1 MLDTKAALH
10 ALVKA
15 YSPARIRTMRET
27 DEIQTDAP
35 GHCRRHDRQCA
46 RVVRLC
52 DLRLFRETA
61 IGRQFF
67 PHEDPAAQLL
77 SAFGVF
83 ALGYLMRPVGGA
95 LIGHIG
101 DRFGR
106 RAALTLSVAAMAIPT
121 FLIGL
126 LPGYATLGLLAPIAL
141 TLLRMVQGLSVGG
154 EYTSSMVFLVE
165 RAPEGRRGLMRALTS
180 CGACGGILLGSA
192 VGAGFAAMMPT
203 AALESWG
210 WRIPFLL
217 GLVVGIA
224 GYFLRRHVLD
234 TVPAEP
240 RKRAPIVET
249 LHDHWRTVV
258 GFAGLSVFNAVGF
271 YVSFVYLVS
280 WLQTADG
287 IAPAR
292 ALEINSISMAL
303 LLPLMIATG
312 LLSDRIGRKPVLLVA
327 TVLGFVGAVP
337 AFWLLNHHSVLL
349 AFLGQLVLV
358 VMIGT
363 YGGTQPTIMVEAAPA
378 PVRCTAV
385 ALGYNICLGVIGGL
399 TPLAA
404 TWLVS
409 RTGDEISPAFL
420 IMAAAAVTFAT
431 ILRFR
436 ETYRAPFVGSLAAA
450 TAYA

>member
-1 MLDTKAALH
+1 MESRQAL
-10 ALVKA
+10 
-15 YSPARIRTMRET
+15 
-27 DEIQTDAP
+27 
-35 GHCRRHDRQCA
+35 
-46 RVVRLC
+46 RVVAAGTIGNVLEWY
-52 DLRLFRETA
+52 DFAIYGYFATA

-67 PHEDPAAQLL
+67 PHEDPVAQLL

-106 RAALTLSVAAMAIPT
+106 RAALTLSVASMAIPT

-141 TLLRMVQGLSVGG
+141 TLLRMLQGLSVGG

-165 RAPEGRRGLMRALTS
+165 RAPEGRRGVMGALAS

-192 VGAGFAAMMPT
+192 VGAGFAATMST
-203 AALESWG
+203 ASLESWG
-210 WRIPFLL
+210 WRVPFLL

-234 TVPAEP
+234 TVPAET

-249 LHDHWRTVV
+249 LHDHWRIVL

-287 IAPAR
+287 MSPAR
-292 ALEINSISMAL
+292 ALEINSVSMAL
-303 LLPLMIATG
+303 LLPVMIAAG
-312 LLSDRIGRKPVLLVA
+312 LLSDRFGRKPVLLLA
-327 TVLGFVGAVP
+327 TFLGVVGAVP

-349 AFLGQLVLV
+349 PFLGQLVLV
-358 VMIGT
+358 LMIGI
-363 YGGTQPTIMVEAAPA
+363 YGSTQPAIMVEAAPVQ
-378 PVRCTAV
+378 VRCTAV
-385 ALGYNICLGVIGGL
+385 ALGYNICLGVIGGM

-404 TWLVS
+404 AWLVN
-409 RTGDEISPAFL
+409 RTGDEIAPAFL
-420 IMAAAAVTFAT
+420 IMAASAVTFMT

-436 ETYRAPFVGSLAAA
+436 ETYRAPFVAGSPAA

>member
-1 MLDTKAALH
+1 MESRQAL
-10 ALVKA
+10 
-15 YSPARIRTMRET
+15 
-27 DEIQTDAP
+27 
-35 GHCRRHDRQCA
+35 
-46 RVVRLC
+46 RVVAAGTIGNVLEWY
-52 DLRLFRETA
+52 DFAIYGYFATA

-67 PHEDPAAQLL
+67 PHEDPVAQLL

-106 RAALTLSVAAMAIPT
+106 RAALTLSVASMAIPT

-141 TLLRMVQGLSVGG
+141 TLLRMLRGLSVGG

-165 RAPEGRRGLMRALTS
+165 RAPEGRRGVMGALAS

-192 VGAGFAAMMPT
+192 VGAGFAATMST
-203 AALESWG
+203 ASLESWG
-210 WRIPFLL
+210 WRVPFLL
-217 GLVVGIA
+217 GVVVGIA

-234 TVPAEP
+234 TVPAET
-240 RKRAPIVET
+240 RKRALVET
-249 LHDHWRTVV
+249 LHDHWRIVL

-287 IAPAR
+287 MAPAR
-292 ALEINSISMAL
+292 ALEINSVSMAL
-303 LLPLMIATG
+303 LLPVMIAAG
-312 LLSDRIGRKPVLLVA
+312 LLSDRFGRKPVLLLA
-327 TVLGFVGAVP
+327 TFLGVVGAVP

-349 AFLGQLVLV
+349 PFLGQLVLV
-358 VMIGT
+358 LMIGI
-363 YGGTQPTIMVEAAPA
+363 YGSTQPAIMVEAAPVQ
-378 PVRCTAV
+378 VRCTAV
-385 ALGYNICLGVIGGL
+385 ALGYNICLGVIGGM

-404 TWLVS
+404 AWLVN
-409 RTGDEISPAFL
+409 RTGDEIAPAFL
-420 IMAAAAVTFAT
+420 IMAASAVTFMT

-436 ETYRAPFVGSLAAA
+436 ETYRAPFVAGSPAA